1 MVIATPGWR
10 GSVLT
15 QLEKNLK
22 RNMSSGQEPSNEAIF
37 HILRDGEDQPIGP
50 FSQDEL
56 EDLLAAEKILESD
69 LVFYPGLTDWQ
80 LVSEAFELK
89 RGPSRYVED
98 GQAFE
103 VVSESYLACSKRLS
117 RGEEILYIAV
127 QRSASKS
134 GVSAIL
140 QAMPKSVVLS
150 NQRIT
155 IVTPAVIG
163 EPEFEEYLFKNIEL
177 VTRQVNRFGR
187 GSLLH
192 LKMDSGQVI
201 ELDGVPDNQL
211 DRLIGFAGVV
221 FQSF

>member
-1 MVIATPGWR
+1 
-10 GSVLT
+10 
-15 QLEKNLK
+15 
-22 RNMSSGQEPSNEAIF
+22 MSSGQEPSNEAIF

-56 EDLLAAEKILESD
+56 EDLLGAEQVLESD
-69 LVFYPGLTDWQ
+69 LVFYPGLPDWQ
-80 LVSEAFELK
+80 IVSEVFELK
-89 RGPSRYVED
+89 RGPSRYVQD

-103 VVSESYLACSKRLS
+103 VVSESYLVFGGRLNP
-117 RGEEILYIAV
+117 GEEILYIAV
-127 QRSASKS
+127 QRSSGQS

-140 QAMPKSVVLS
+140 QTMPKSVVLT
-150 NQRIT
+150 NQRIS
-155 IVTPAVIG
+155 IVTPALIG
-163 EPEFEEYLFKNIEL
+163 GPEFQDYSFKNIEM

-192 LKMDSGQVI
+192 IKMDSGQIV

-211 DRLIGFAGVV
+211 DRLIGFAGIV